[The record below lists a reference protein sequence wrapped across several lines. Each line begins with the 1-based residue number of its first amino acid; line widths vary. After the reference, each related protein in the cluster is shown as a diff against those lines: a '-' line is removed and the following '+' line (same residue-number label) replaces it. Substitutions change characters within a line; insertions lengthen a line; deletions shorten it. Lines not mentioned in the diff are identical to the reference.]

1 MGEPLLASSLPGR
14 VSLEL
19 LAELLLKSRNFR
31 KGFLRNDISVTEEGG
46 MEERGSNG
54 EGVGRLSGIYL
65 GGGGVAMERLWTM

>member
-1 MGEPLLASSLPGR
+1 
-14 VSLEL
+14 
-19 LAELLLKSRNFR
+19 
-31 KGFLRNDISVTEEGG
+31 